1 MRTPKLAALELKK
14 FGRGR
19 LPRAAMAALLL
30 LPLLYGALY
39 LWSFWDPYGRLD
51 KIPVALVNADRGATV
66 GGTKIAAGDEL
77 AAKLHDTATFDWQET
92 DSADATKG
100 LENGSYYLTLT
111 IPADFS
117 ERIASSSG
125 GHPETGAL
133 QVRTNDSNNYVVGQ
147 LSRSVFSQVRA
158 ATSAGASR
166 GFYDRIFV
174 SFADL
179 HDQTQK
185 AAKGASDLAGGAG
198 SAEQGSKELGSGI
211 RKAEQGAGRL
221 AAGLKD
227 AKKGSGDLATG
238 LDTLDSGAG
247 QVASGTQRLVDAV
260 NGASDKIAFVKAHTQ
275 EIGEVSRLVAD
286 GSQAVKDH
294 LDVIAT
300 LAPDAAKASRTAADL
315 LRQQYAKQCAAPPV
329 TGDAIGDCQ
338 ALKKAA
344 DKSAE
349 AATLAERLNAQ
360 VSGPASFDQLATDL
374 GTLHGYAQELAA
386 AAPHLSSDIN
396 GAVKDIN
403 RLNTG
408 AHQVAAGAHSAAGG
422 ARTLDN
428 GLGTLSNGADTLSGG
443 MYQLATGS
451 NQLTTGLTRL
461 STGSGQ
467 LATGLHEG
475 VGKIPDYDAEE
486 RDARTAVMADPV
498 QLASQ
503 AMHKADSYGE
513 GLAPYFIPLSL
524 WVGAMVGYMLFQPMN
539 RRALAAGAASW
550 RIALA
555 GWLPVAAVGV
565 AQVLALMSVLH
576 WVVGLQMARAAG
588 TIGFLLLASGCFAA
602 IIQFLGA
609 RFGPAGRV
617 LTLAMLMLQL
627 TSAGGTYPV
636 QTSPGFFGAIHPFL
650 PMSYVVEGL
659 RHLITGGELWP
670 VWRACL
676 VLLAFTAGALA
687 LTTATAR
694 GKQVWTVDRLHPE
707 LTL

>member
-51 KIPVALVNADRGATV
+51 KIPVALVNADRGATA
-66 GGTKIAAGDEL
+66 GGKKIAAGDEL

-125 GHPETGAL
+125 SHPETGAL
-133 QVRTNDSNNYVVGQ
+133 QVRTNDSNNYIVGQ
-147 LSRSVFSQVRA
+147 ISRSVFSQVRA

-179 HDQTQK
+179 HDKTQQ
-185 AAKGASDLAGGAG
+185 AAQGASDVAGGAG

-227 AKKGSGDLATG
+227 ARKGSGELATG
-238 LDTLDSGAG
+238 LTTLDSGAG

-260 NGASDKIAFVKAHTQ
+260 NGASDKIAFVKAHTR
-275 EIGEVSRLVAD
+275 EIGEASRIVAD
-286 GSQAVKDH
+286 GSQAIKDH
-294 LDVIAT
+294 LDTIAV

-315 LRQQYAKQCAAPPV
+315 VRQQYTKQCAAAPA
-329 TGDAIGDCQ
+329 TGDCV
-338 ALKKAA
+338 ALKRAA
-344 DKSAE
+344 DKAAE

-374 GTLHGYAQELAA
+374 GKLHDYAQELAS

-396 GAVKDIN
+396 GAVKDID

-408 AHQVAAGAHSAAGG
+408 AHQVASGAHTAAGG
-422 ARTLDN
+422 ARTLDK
-428 GLGTLSNGADTLSGG
+428 GIGTLSQGADTLSGG

-451 NQLTTGLTRL
+451 NRLTTGLTQL
-461 STGSGQ
+461 TTGSGQ

-475 VGKIPDYDAEE
+475 VDKIPDYDAQE

-503 AMHKADSYGE
+503 SLHQASNYGE

-588 TIGFLLLASGCFAA
+588 TIGFLLLAAACFAA

-659 RHLITGGELWP
+659 RHLITGGGLWP

-676 VLLAFTAGALA
+676 VLLAFTGAALA
-687 LTTATAR
+687 LTTLTAR
-694 GKQVWTVDRLHPE
+694 AKQVWTVDRLHPE